1 LCQATSLMQSFLLV
15 FLGGG
20 LGSIC
25 RYGIAR
31 LLAVQAWDFPLAT
44 FIANVLA
51 CITLGVL
58 MGLSLKGA
66 ISTPTKLIFMT
77 GFCGGFSTFSTFSAE
92 TFELLQAGNYLYAF
106 ANIGLS
112 IIVCLFCIFIGL
124 KLVG

>member
-1 LCQATSLMQSFLLV
+1 MKAFLLV

-31 LLAVQAWDFPLAT
+31 LLSAQTWDYPLAT
-44 FIANVLA
+44 FIANALA
-51 CITLGVL
+51 CITLGAL
-58 MGLSLKGA
+58 MGMSLKGD
-66 ISTPTKLIFMT
+66 INTTTKLLLMT

-112 IIVCLFCIFIGL
+112 IIVCLLCIFIGL

>member
-1 LCQATSLMQSFLLV
+1 MQAFLFV

-31 LLAVQAWDFPLAT
+31 LLQVQEWDYPLAT
-44 FIANVLA
+44 FIANALA
-51 CITLGVL
+51 CIVLGAL
-58 MGLSLKGA
+58 MGLSLKGNLSSA
-66 ISTPTKLIFMT
+66 TKLLFMT

-92 TFELLQAGNYLYAF
+92 TFELLQTGNYGYAL

-112 IIVCLFCIFIGL
+112 VFVCLGCILIGL